1 MNLCC
6 LAPAEIQSNL
16 MNTVHINDYEIITIG
31 YLGIEAH
38 FFGSVAKLNA
48 QTKGFECCAL
58 EVFSAP
64 LLYVTR
70 RVSTTSEFFV
80 HTM

>member
-1 MNLCC
+1 MNLCR

-16 MNTVHINDYEIITIG
+16 MNTMHINDYEIIIIG

-38 FFGSVAKLNA
+38 FFGFMAKLNA

-58 EVFSAP
+58 EVFSMP

-70 RVSTTSEFFV
+70 QVSTTSEFFMYV
-80 HTM
+80 M